1 LDGGSSS
8 ETAEQQVY
16 RTTDRKGV
24 GKVSEA
30 TAGYRPERSPEEDL
44 LDFFGSHNPRLQR
57 MMEVLIGNVSGEE
70 RRIVA
75 LALITAVKKTAID
88 LRRPIPPELY
98 DLERRFVEVPEEG
111 E

>member
-1 LDGGSSS
+1 
-8 ETAEQQVY
+8 
-16 RTTDRKGV
+16 
-24 GKVSEA
+24 
-30 TAGYRPERSPEEDL
+30 
-44 LDFFGSHNPRLQR
+44 